1 MATKTLVSVDEYLD
15 MAFEDTDAE
24 YVDGE
29 IVERS
34 MPEIPHSKVQGRLIE
49 LFARFSGQASLHLLP
64 ELRLRV
70 SETRVRVADFVVT
83 RGDKPSE
90 LVLTTPPM
98 VIAEIVSRH
107 DRHTEITRKLE
118 EYWDWGV
125 AHVWLID
132 PWVQRLYVFK
142 DGDFSTVQKFRLPE
156 LGIELS
162 SEEIFQ

>member
-1 MATKTLVSVDEYLD
+1 MATKTLVSVDEYLE
-15 MAFEDTDAE
+15 MAFEGTDAE

-29 IVERS
+29 IVERG
-34 MPEIPHSKVQGRLIE
+34 MPEVRHSKVQARLIQ
-49 LFARFSGQASLHLLP
+49 LFTPFCRQASLHLLP

-70 SETRVRVADFVVT
+70 SATRVRVADFVVVQ
-83 RGDKPSE
+83 GDEPSE
-90 LVLTTPPM
+90 QVPTTPPL
-98 VIAEIVSRH
+98 VVAEIVSRH
-107 DRHTEITRKLE
+107 DSHTEISRKLE
-118 EYWDWGV
+118 EYRDWGV

-142 DGDFSTVQKFRLPE
+142 DGDFSTVQKFRLPD

>member
-15 MAFEDTDAE
+15 MAFEGTDAE

-29 IVERS
+29 IVERG
-34 MPEIPHSKVQGRLIE
+34 MPEDPHSEVQVRLVQ
-49 LFARFSGQASLHLLP
+49 LFTPFCERASLHLRT

-70 SETRVRVADFVVT
+70 SETRVRVGDFVVI
-83 RGDKPSE
+83 RGDKPSA
-90 LVLTTPPM
+90 LVPTSPPL
-98 VIAEIVSRH
+98 VVAEIVSRH

-118 EYWDWGV
+118 EYREWGV

-132 PWVQRLYVFK
+132 PWVRRLYVFK
-142 DGDFSTVQKFRLPE
+142 DGDFSTVQAFRLPE